1 MTILSTNPIR
11 SAPAAGRHRILK
23 ASVAVFLGGLSF
35 TGCGPDIPKAAPMVV
50 SPSALTSNPLEDSLM
65 GPRAEDQVALE
76 TAGTLQTD
84 DGAIRGEEIVAV
96 VGEDGIDQE
105 REIVVDDLPIG
116 DAYPIEGLV
125 GQINGRPVF
134 ADEFLLPLEDRILRI
149 VAERP
154 FAQAM
159 RDVDRLVVLRFD
171 EYINSELIIAEAE
184 SMLSAEQQ
192 QGVLAWLT
200 SVQEQTITDR
210 GGTRDSAANS
220 IEDEFGISLDE
231 FIAQRRSVALA
242 QDLLRKRVQP
252 RAIVSWRDVEQAY
265 RRNYAKYNPPAT
277 IRIGRLRFHRERQSE
292 KVEEATRLFGEGLD
306 FSEVCEQLDIADGG
320 EWLEIELPE
329 DGIQGTS
336 LATAVKSRLDLKA
349 PGTVTESLE
358 QGVFVSWFSVIGVE
372 KQPGRSLFDP
382 LVQLSLE
389 GELAG
394 LRYTQEQDRY
404 LASLKDRWVAGDITQ
419 MRKRLWLIARIRYL
433 SNR

>member
-1 MTILSTNPIR
+1 MPILSPNSIR
-11 SAPAAGRHRILK
+11 SAPEVGWYRVLK
-23 ASVAVFLGGLSF
+23 ASVTVFLGGLTL
-35 TGCGPDIPKAAPMVV
+35 TGCGPDIPKATPMVV
-50 SPSALTSNPLEDSLM
+50 APSALTSTPLEDPMM
-65 GPRAEDQVALE
+65 GPPAEDQAALE
-76 TAGTLQTD
+76 TAGTLQAD
-84 DGAIRGEEIVAV
+84 DGSIRGEEIVAV
-96 VGEDGIDQE
+96 VGEDGIDEE

-154 FAQAM
+154 LAQAV

-265 RRNYAKYNPPAT
+265 RRNYATYNPPAT

-292 KVEEATRLFGEGLD
+292 EVEEATRLFGEGLD
-306 FSEVCEQLDIADGG
+306 FSTVCERLKIADGG

-329 DGIQGTS
+329 NGIEGTS
-336 LATAVKSRLDLKA
+336 LATAVKSRLDLEA
-349 PGTVTESLE
+349 PGTVTDSLE

-394 LRYTQEQDRY
+394 LRYAQEQDRY
-404 LASLKDRWVAGDITQ
+404 LASLKDRWVAGDIDQ
-419 MRKRLWLIARIRYL
+419 MRKRLLLIARIRYL

>member
-1 MTILSTNPIR
+1 MPTLPSNPIP
-11 SAPAAGRHRILK
+11 SLPALHPKRASK
-23 ASVAVFLGGLSF
+23 ACFSLALGFLF
-35 TGCGPDIPKAAPMVV
+35 AIGCGPKIPEAVPVVV
-50 SPSALTSNPLEDSLM
+50 SPAALTV
-65 GPRAEDQVALE
+65 VALE
-76 TAGTLQTD
+76 DPMMGPQLESPVGLETEGEIEADGGT
-84 DGAIRGEEIVAV
+84 IRGEEIVAV
-96 VGEDGIDQE
+96 AGEDGIDE
-105 REIVVDDLPIG
+105 DMEFVFDDLPVG
-116 DAYPIEGLV
+116 DPYPVEGLV

-154 FAQAM
+154 LAQAV

-265 RRNYAKYNPPAT
+265 RRNYAAYNPPAT
-277 IRIGRLRFHRERQSE
+277 ILIGRLRFHKERQAE
-292 KVEEATRLFGEGLD
+292 KVEEASGLFAEGFD
-306 FSEVCEQLDIADGG
+306 FPEVCESLGITDGG
-320 EWLEIELPE
+320 EWLEIELPT
-329 DGIQGTS
+329 DGIAGTS
-336 LATAVKSRLDLKA
+336 LASAVKARLDLDS
-349 PGTVTESLE
+349 PGKVTESLE
-358 QGVFVSWFSVIGVE
+358 QGVFVSWFSVIGVQ

-382 LVQLSLE
+382 VVQLSLQ

-394 LRYTQEQDRY
+394 LRYGQEQDRY
-404 LASLKDRWVAGDITQ
+404 LSSLKDRWVAGDIDQ
-419 MRKRLWLIARIRYL
+419 MRKRLLDIARVRYL
-433 SNR
+433 ANR

>member
-1 MTILSTNPIR
+1 MPTPPINPISSLLDPR
-11 SAPAAGRHRILK
+11 PGRASK
-23 ASVAVFLGGLSF
+23 AWLSLALGSLLSI
-35 TGCGPDIPKAAPMVV
+35 GCGPKIPEAVPVVV
-50 SPSALTSNPLEDSLM
+50 SPSALTSVLLEDPMM
-65 GPRAEDQVALE
+65 GPQNESPVGSE
-76 TAGTLQTD
+76 IEGMVGS
-84 DGAIRGEEIVAV
+84 DGGAVRGEELVAV
-96 VGEDGIDQE
+96 VGEDGVDE
-105 REIVVDDLPIG
+105 KTELVFDDLPIG
-116 DAYPIEGLV
+116 DPYPVEGLV

-154 FAQAM
+154 LAQAV

-265 RRNYAKYNPPAT
+265 RRNYETYNPPAT
-277 IRIGRLRFHRERQSE
+277 ILIGRLRFHRERQSE
-292 KVEEATRLFGEGLD
+292 KVQEASRLFAEGLD
-306 FSEVCEQLDIADGG
+306 FPQVCERMEITDGG
-320 EWLEIELPE
+320 EWLEIELPA
-329 DGIQGTS
+329 DGIAGTS
-336 LATAVKSRLDLKA
+336 LASAVKSRLDLES
-349 PGTVTESLE
+349 PGKVTESLE
-358 QGVFVSWFSVIGVE
+358 QGVFVSWFSVIGVK
-372 KQPGRSLFDP
+372 KQPGRSLYDP
-382 LVQLSLE
+382 VVQLSLE
-389 GELAG
+389 GEMAG
-394 LRYTQEQDRY
+394 LRYAQEQDRY
-404 LASLKDRWVAGDITQ
+404 LSSLKDRWVAGDIDQ
-419 MRKRLWLIARIRYL
+419 MRKRLLLIARVRYL
-433 SNR
+433 ANR

>member
-1 MTILSTNPIR
+1 MPTLPSNPISSLPALR
-11 SAPAAGRHRILK
+11 SGRASKAWRSLALGSVFIL
-23 ASVAVFLGGLSF
+23 
-35 TGCGPDIPKAAPMVV
+35 GCGPKIPEAVPVVV
-50 SPSALTSNPLEDSLM
+50 SPAALT
-65 GPRAEDQVALE
+65 AVALE
-76 TAGTLQTD
+76 DPMMGPQEESPVGLEAEGEVEA
-84 DGAIRGEEIVAV
+84 DGGAVRGEEIVAV
-96 VGEDGIDQE
+96 AGEDGIDE
-105 REIVVDDLPIG
+105 DMEFVFDDLPVG
-116 DAYPIEGLV
+116 DPYPVEGLV

-154 FAQAM
+154 LAQAV

-265 RRNYAKYNPPAT
+265 RRNYAAYNPPAT
-277 IRIGRLRFHRERQSE
+277 ILIGRLRFHRERQAE
-292 KVEEATRLFGEGLD
+292 EVEEASRLFAEGLD
-306 FSEVCEQLDIADGG
+306 FPEVCESLGVTDGG
-320 EWLEIELPE
+320 EWLEIELPT
-329 DGIQGTS
+329 DGIEGTS
-336 LATAVKSRLDLKA
+336 LASAVKSRLDLGS
-349 PGTVTESLE
+349 PGSVTESLE
-358 QGVFVSWFSVIGVE
+358 QGVFVSWFSVIGVN

-382 LVQLSLE
+382 VVQLSLE

-394 LRYTQEQDRY
+394 LRYAQEQDRY
-404 LASLKDRWVAGDITQ
+404 LSSLKDRWVAGDIEQ
-419 MRKRLWLIARIRYL
+419 MRKRLLLIARVRYL
-433 SNR
+433 TNR

>member
-1 MTILSTNPIR
+1 M
-11 SAPAAGRHRILK
+11 
-23 ASVAVFLGGLSF
+23 
-35 TGCGPDIPKAAPMVV
+35 
-50 SPSALTSNPLEDSLM
+50 M
-65 GPRAEDQVALE
+65 GPQEESPVGLEAEGEVEA
-76 TAGTLQTD
+76 
-84 DGAIRGEEIVAV
+84 DGGAVRGEEIVAV
-96 VGEDGIDQE
+96 AGEDGIDE
-105 REIVVDDLPIG
+105 DMEFVFDDLPVG
-116 DAYPIEGLV
+116 DPYPVEGLV

-154 FAQAM
+154 LAQAV

-265 RRNYAKYNPPAT
+265 RRNYAAYNPPAT
-277 IRIGRLRFHRERQSE
+277 ILIGRLRFHRERQAE
-292 KVEEATRLFGEGLD
+292 EVEEASRLFAEGLD
-306 FSEVCEQLDIADGG
+306 FPEVCESLGVTDGG
-320 EWLEIELPE
+320 EWLEIELPT
-329 DGIQGTS
+329 DGIEGTS
-336 LATAVKSRLDLKA
+336 LASAVKSRLDLGS
-349 PGTVTESLE
+349 PGSVTESLE
-358 QGVFVSWFSVIGVE
+358 QGVFVSWFSVIGVN

-382 LVQLSLE
+382 VVQLSLE

-394 LRYTQEQDRY
+394 LRYAQEQDRY
-404 LASLKDRWVAGDITQ
+404 LSSLKDRWVAGDIEQ
-419 MRKRLWLIARIRYL
+419 MRKRLLLIARVRYL
-433 SNR
+433 TNR